1 MKNKKGS
8 SRFALTLLL
17 ATLVFLV
24 FLFSLALVN
33 GAIILLI
40 STDIYQPELHGYSGI
55 SMFMITISVASL
67 LVGSVF
73 AGFIVR
79 IPLKPI
85 NDMING
91 LNALAS
97 GDYGARLSTKRI
109 FKKFPLFVRLTDSF
123 NKLAEE
129 LQNTELLRSDFINNF
144 SHEFKTPI
152 VSIAGFAKLINK
164 GNLTEEQ
171 KNEYLSVIEEESL
184 RLSGLAT
191 NVLNMTKIENQSIL
205 ANVSKYNLSE
215 QLRICILMLEQ
226 KWSAKQLEF
235 KLDFRE
241 HVIAADQELL
251 AQVWLNLIDNAI
263 KFSPSGEIVEI
274 NIKSDD
280 DRIYVSVINV
290 GETVPED
297 KRQRIFNKFYQVDA
311 SHGAEG
317 NGIGLA
323 VVKRVVELH
332 GGSVY
337 VDCENNMTMFTINLP
352 KEQK

>member
-24 FLFSLALVN
+24 FLFSLVLVN
-33 GAIILLI
+33 CAIILLI
-40 STDIYQPELHGYSGI
+40 STDIYRPELHGYNGI
-55 SMFMITISVASL
+55 TMFMITISVASL
-67 LVGSVF
+67 LVGSVI

-85 NDMING
+85 NNLING
-91 LNALAS
+91 LNTLAS
-97 GDYGARLSTKRI
+97 GNYSVRLSPMGI
-109 FKKFPLFVRLTDSF
+109 FKKFPLFVKLTDSF

-164 GNLTEEQ
+164 GNLPDEQ
-171 KNEYLSVIEEESL
+171 KKEYLSVIEEESL

-191 NVLNMTKIENQSIL
+191 NVLNMTKIENQNIL
-205 ANVSKYNLSE
+205 TNVSEYNLSE
-215 QLRICILMLEQ
+215 QLRVCILMLEE
-226 KWSAKQLEF
+226 KWSDKQLEF

-241 HVIAADQELL
+241 HTIVADQELL
-251 AQVWLNLIDNAI
+251 AQVWINIIDNAV
-263 KFSPSGEIVEI
+263 KFSPAGEIVEI
-274 NIKSDD
+274 NIKSNE

-290 GETVPED
+290 GDPIPED
-297 KRQRIFNKFYQVDA
+297 KRQRIFNKFYQLDV
-311 SHGAEG
+311 SHGTEG

-323 VVKRVVELH
+323 VVKRVVDLH
-332 GGSVY
+332 GGSVS
-337 VDCENNMTMFTINLP
+337 VNCENNMTMFTINLP